1 MRYIIFFSFF
11 LAISCTENNVS
22 ESNNSNNNNN
32 NNANTAVLEKIDAFA
47 QEVCNQ
53 LANCCADSFIE
64 ADCISEVTDLYTNG
78 GHPDTIRREEMSA
91 CLDLQSVPETCEA
104 GFEMAIPVTDYHCRS
119 VFSGS
124 VEAGEICTTPSDCG
138 MDEYCPFYRGMPICA
153 PRFEAGA
160 LCTQDSDDVCVSG
173 YVCLEMK
180 ADNTEHV
187 CARPF
192 SHGDNCDNDHQC
204 GIAIAKGFCH
214 EGTCAPISAPGGWC
228 AANWHCITGE
238 CDTTS
243 NTCSSTP
250 LTQMCE

>member
-11 LAISCTENNVS
+11 IAISCTENNVS
-22 ESNNSNNNNN
+22 ESNNSNTNNNN
-32 NNANTAVLEKIDAFA
+32 INTTVLEKIDAFA
-47 QEVCNQ
+47 LEVCSQ
-53 LANCCADSFIE
+53 LSDCCSDAFIT
-64 ADCISEVTDLYTNG
+64 ADCIAEVTDLYTNG
-78 GHPDTIRREEMSA
+78 GNPATIRPEEMTA
-91 CLDLQSVPETCEA
+91 CIDLQSIPENCDA
-104 GFEMAIPVTDYHCRS
+104 SFMMATPVTDYHCRS

-124 VEAGEICTTPSDCG
+124 VAPGEICTTPSDCG
-138 MDEYCPFYRGMPICA
+138 DDEYCPFYRGMPICA
-153 PRFEAGA
+153 PRFGAGA

-187 CARPF
+187 CVRPF
-192 SHGDNCDNDHQC
+192 AHGDNCESDHQC

-214 EGTCAPISAPGGWC
+214 EGTCAPLSPPDGWC
-228 AANWHCITGE
+228 ASNWQCITGE